1 MKEKKRFYLV
11 YDQDEWNNLSTSDEE
26 AIKKFFHQKY
36 AFDKDY
42 QTAIPN
48 ESNVVL
54 LLSDHYAKQ
63 FIEKTADKNLKIG
76 FLPHSDNYETRNG
89 FQIEENISDCLKDYQ
104 ENQKVIQSDL
114 LFCNQQLVFNYLII
128 GSLVTTFTRERT
140 QNRLISFIKQLWG
153 LLKNYNK
160 TKPKK
165 VKICADEKDSFT
177 TAVAEVLI
185 TQHGKNS
192 VVSRLILENSYLND
206 GLFHALLFSPRSF
219 SEVIFSFIKSKFSF
233 REFRGLRAFNFLGH
247 IKTNQ
252 LKFDFE
258 ETTDFSVDG
267 QVFESNQL
275 EIKIQEN
282 FQLIPSKNLLFTK
295 EEKNDK
301 KIFRIE
307 KLPSGEAMNEI
318 IEKRLPLIKHASTEE
333 YKELFTTLR
342 DNSKTKSSYL
352 ILMVLSTLLAT
363 FGLFADSTPVI
374 IGAMILAP
382 LISPVISLAMGVLR
396 QEKKIMQD
404 SLVTIG
410 SGILFSYIAAIILTL
425 ITPLYAINSEIGSR
439 LEPNLLDLGIA
450 VISGIAGAYAH
461 ANTAIAKTLAG
472 VAIAVALVPP
482 LAVSAIGLGWGEWKV
497 FIGAFLLL
505 ITNLTGMVLAGSFT
519 FLLMGYSPFRIA
531 KKGLLISLAIV
542 LSISVPLG
550 YGFFQVVRENK
561 IVNSVNRMEV
571 DEMKIKQVE
580 VINKKPLKLAV
591 NVVADHNPSDDEIQ
605 LIKEQI
611 EEKLGREVQLE
622 MTFSLEVD

>member
-1 MKEKKRFYLV
+1 MDEKRFYLV
-11 YDQDEWNNLSTSDEE
+11 YDSEELNHVSSVDEE
-26 AIKKFFHQKY
+26 NINDFFHQKY
-36 AFDKDY
+36 KFESDFK
-42 QTAIPN
+42 TSIPE
-48 ESNVVL
+48 ESFVIL
-54 LLSDHYAKQ
+54 LLSDEQNKE
-63 FIEKTADKNLKIG
+63 FIEKTKDKKLKIG
-76 FLPHSDNYETRNG
+76 FLPHQHNFETRNG
-89 FQIEENISDCLKDYQ
+89 FQISENIADCISDFK
-104 ENQKVIQSDL
+104 ENDKVINSDL
-114 LFCNQQLVFNYLII
+114 LYCNEKVVFNYLII
-128 GSLVTTFTRERT
+128 GSLVTTFTKKRT
-140 QNRLISFIKQLWG
+140 QNRLVSFIKQLWG

-165 VKICADEKDSFT
+165 VEITADEKDSFT
-177 TAVAEVLI
+177 TAVAEILI

-192 VVSRLILENSYLND
+192 VISRLILENSYLND
-206 GLFHALLFSPRSF
+206 GLFHALLFAPRSF
-219 SEVIFSFIKSKFSF
+219 SEVIFSFIKSKFS
-233 REFRGLRAFNFLGH
+233 LRQFKGIKAFNFLGH
-247 IKTNQ
+247 LKTNQ
-252 LKFDFE
+252 LKFKFE
-258 ETTDFSVDG
+258 QSTNYSIDG
-267 QVFESNQL
+267 KVFESDQL
-275 EIKIQEN
+275 FIEIQEN
-282 FQLIPSKNLLFTK
+282 FKLIPSKNLLFTK

-301 KIFRIE
+301 KIYRVE
-307 KLPSGEAMNEI
+307 NLPKGEAMTEMI
-318 IEKRLPLIKHASTEE
+318 GKRLPLIKHASTEE

-342 DNSKTKSSYL
+342 DNAKTKSSYL
-352 ILMVLSTLLAT
+352 ILMILSTLLAT

-382 LISPVISLAMGVLR
+382 LISPVISLSMGVLR

-497 FIGAFLLL
+497 FFGAFLLL

-519 FLLMGYSPFRIA
+519 FLLMGYSPFKIA

-571 DEMKIKQVE
+571 KDMRIKQVE
-580 VINKKPLKLAV
+580 VINKNPLKLAIK
-591 NVVADHNPSDDEIQ
+591 VVADHNPGDEEIR
-605 LIKEQI
+605 LIKEKI
-611 EEKLGREVQLE
+611 EDKLGREVRFE

>member
-1 MKEKKRFYLV
+1 MDEKRFYLV
-11 YDQDEWNNLSTSDEE
+11 YDSEELNHVSSVDEE
-26 AIKKFFHQKY
+26 NINDFFHQKY
-36 AFDKDY
+36 KFESDFK
-42 QTAIPN
+42 TSIPE
-48 ESNVVL
+48 ESFVIL
-54 LLSDHYAKQ
+54 LLSDEQNKE
-63 FIEKTADKNLKIG
+63 FIEKTKDKKLKIG
-76 FLPHSDNYETRNG
+76 FLPHQHNFETRNG
-89 FQIEENISDCLKDYQ
+89 FQISENIADCISDFK
-104 ENQKVIQSDL
+104 ENDKVINSDL
-114 LFCNQQLVFNYLII
+114 LYCNEKVVFNYLII
-128 GSLVTTFTRERT
+128 GSLVTTFTKKRT
-140 QNRLISFIKQLWG
+140 QNRLVSFIKQLWG

-165 VKICADEKDSFT
+165 VEITADEKDSFT
-177 TAVAEVLI
+177 TAVAEILI

-192 VVSRLILENSYLND
+192 VISRLILENSYLND
-206 GLFHALLFSPRSF
+206 GLFHALLFAPRSF
-219 SEVIFSFIKSKFSF
+219 SEVIFSFIKSKFS
-233 REFRGLRAFNFLGH
+233 LRQFKGIKAFNFLGH
-247 IKTNQ
+247 LKTNQ
-252 LKFDFE
+252 LKFKFE
-258 ETTDFSVDG
+258 QSTNYSIDG
-267 QVFESNQL
+267 KVFESDQL
-275 EIKIQEN
+275 FIEIQEN
-282 FQLIPSKNLLFTK
+282 FKLIPSKNLLFTK

-301 KIFRIE
+301 KIYRVE
-307 KLPSGEAMNEI
+307 NLPKGEAMTEMI
-318 IEKRLPLIKHASTEE
+318 GKRLPLIKHASTEE

-342 DNSKTKSSYL
+342 DNAKTKSSYL
-352 ILMVLSTLLAT
+352 ILMILSTLLAT

-382 LISPVISLAMGVLR
+382 LISPVISLSMGVLR

-439 LEPNLLDLGIA
+439 LEPNLLDLGVA

-497 FIGAFLLL
+497 FFGAFLLL

-519 FLLMGYSPFRIA
+519 FLLMGYSPFKIA

-571 DEMKIKQVE
+571 KDMRIKQVE
-580 VINKKPLKLAV
+580 VINKNPLKLAIK
-591 NVVADHNPSDDEIQ
+591 VVADHNPGDEEIR
-605 LIKEQI
+605 LIKEKI
-611 EEKLGREVQLE
+611 EDKLGREVRFE